1 MTTGRTLWAALRL
14 LDRQLVTND
23 GRLAGCVDDLELTA
37 GKDGEHLYIS
47 AILSG
52 PGALSYRLGARSL
65 GRWLRR
71 AHHDAAPSDKPDPT
85 RIPFNLVSEISAHID
100 LGCSHGEVG
109 TASAERWVRDHVIEH
124 MAGAG
129 HEPE

>member
-1 MTTGRTLWAALRL
+1 MTAGRTMWAALRL

-37 GKDGEHLYIS
+37 SDDGNDLYIT

-52 PGALSYRLGARSL
+52 PGALSYRLGEHRL
-65 GRWLRR
+65 GRWLRK
-71 AHHDAAPSDKPDPT
+71 ANDDATTPDRPDPT
-85 RIPFNLVSEISAHID
+85 RIPFAIVSDISAHID

-109 TASAERWVRDHVIEH
+109 SASTEKWTRDHIIDH
-124 MAGAG
+124 IPGAG
-129 HEPE
+129 REPE